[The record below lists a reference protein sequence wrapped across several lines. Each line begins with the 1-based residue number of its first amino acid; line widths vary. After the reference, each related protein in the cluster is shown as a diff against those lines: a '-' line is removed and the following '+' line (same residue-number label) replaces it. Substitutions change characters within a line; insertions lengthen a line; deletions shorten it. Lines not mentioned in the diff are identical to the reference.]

1 MTNHQCDKL
10 MDYFNNSLSEKEK
23 TEFELHVQSCIQCR
37 EDLYELE
44 NLTADIPFLSQPV
57 VPPADLE
64 ARVFE
69 KVFGDSQERDTR
81 DLQKPKKNQV
91 SWLVPLAAILAISL
105 AGNAYLYSELEQ
117 MQNTVNTQKA
127 SVDKVLQYVTLAPVE
142 GTAEGTASIVEQD
155 GTRSI
160 IIQAAELQKLKD
172 EEVYQVWLI
181 KNEQPERAGTF
192 IPSDDGKGSVVFQ
205 LNKEQLSQKWDTIA
219 ITLEPN
225 ANSETPKGSMVLAS
239 EL

>member
-1 MTNHQCDKL
+1 MTNNQCDRL
-10 MDYFNNSLSEKEK
+10 MDYFNNSLSEREK
-23 TEFELHVQSCIQCR
+23 AEFELHIQSCTQCR
-37 EDLYELE
+37 EELHELE
-44 NLTADIPFLSQPV
+44 HLTADLPFLSQPV
-57 VPPADLE
+57 TPPADLE

-69 KVFGDSQERDTR
+69 RVLGESEERDTEEVR
-81 DLQKPKKNQV
+81 KPKKNKAR
-91 SWLVPLAAILAISL
+91 WLVPLAAALTISL
-105 AGNAYLYSELEQ
+105 AGNAYLYSELGQ
-117 MQNTVNTQKA
+117 KQGPVNTQKA
-127 SVDKVLQYVTLAPVE
+127 SVDKVLQYVALAPVE

-160 IIQAAELQKLKD
+160 IIQAAELQALKD

-181 KNEQPERAGTF
+181 KDEQPERAGTF
-192 IPSDDGKGSVVFQ
+192 VASDDGKGSVVFQ
-205 LNKEQLSQKWDTIA
+205 LDKENLSQKWDTVA